1 MPATYKSASPQMTIF
16 GNSFFTK
23 ISLPG
28 FLLLLVLGLNA
39 CDQKTAQQGDTSSPA
54 KSDDLAANAKNKQTG
69 NVIFIHPDG
78 AGATHYHALRLVDFG
93 PDSATNWDRLEHMA
107 SYTGHMNNSIVSTSN
122 GGATAHAYGIK
133 AFHQDYGLS
142 GPSSRSQNS
151 ENDSSPQ
158 RKSLSGKDHSI
169 LMEAHKAGMATAII
183 NSGHIAEPGTGV
195 FASTAESRKLTD
207 TITAQIIHSGVD
219 IIFSGGE
226 TLLLPEDSTGFF
238 GEKGKRKDDRHLI
251 LEAKELGY
259 TIVYNKEQLMTLADT
274 VKKVL
279 GVFAP
284 YHTFHDMSEED
295 LEQKGLPLYLAG
307 APDVGDMTKK
317 ALEILQKDG
326 RQFMMV
332 VEEEGSDNFANDN
345 NASGAIE
352 STRRADKAIGEAI
365 QFVQNNPQTLIITA
379 ADSEAGGLSI
389 KALKDSADYEKPLP
403 ETMEN
408 GSALDGVNGT
418 ASKPFM
424 TAPDQY
430 GKRFGFGIAWAGFSD
445 VGGGVISKSHGLNAD
460 KLPNPADN
468 TDIYRMMYYTLF
480 GKWLP

>member
-1 MPATYKSASPQMTIF
+1 MT
-16 GNSFFTK
+16 
-23 ISLPG
+23 LVQAA
-28 FLLLLVLGLNA
+28 FLLLFSLVVFSCEQQSENFQTQPG
-39 CDQKTAQQGDTSSPA
+39 QKIEASPEYI
-54 KSDDLAANAKNKQTG
+54 QTG

-93 PDSATNWDRLEHMA
+93 PDSITNWDRLENMA

-133 AFHQDYGLS
+133 PFHQDYGLS
-142 GPSSRSQNS
+142 GPSSRDQNAD
-151 ENDSSPQ
+151 NDSAPQ
-158 RKSLSGKDHSI
+158 RKSLSGKEHSI
-169 LMEAHKAGMATAII
+169 LMEAHEAGMATAII

-195 FASTAESRKLTD
+195 FASTADSRKLTD

-219 IIFSGGE
+219 IILSGGE
-226 TLLLPEDSTGFF
+226 TLLLPEDSSGFF
-238 GEKGKRKDDRHLI
+238 GEKGKRKDGRNLI
-251 LEAKELGY
+251 AEAQELGY
-259 TIVYNKEQLMTLADT
+259 TLVYTKEQLMALSDT
-274 VKKVL
+274 VQKVL

-284 YHTFHDMSEED
+284 YHTFNDMSEED
-295 LEQKGLPLYLAG
+295 LAQKDLPLYLAG
-307 APDVGDMTKK
+307 APDVGDMTQK
-317 ALEILQKDG
+317 ALELLQQDG

-352 STRRADKAIGEAI
+352 ATRRADKAIGIAMK
-365 QFVQNNPQTLIITA
+365 FVEQNPQTLILTA

-389 KALKDSADYEKPLP
+389 KALKDSADYDKPLP
-403 ETMEN
+403 PTMEN

-418 ASKPFM
+418 ASNPFM

-445 VGGGVISKSHGLNAD
+445 VGGGVISKSHGLNAER
-460 KLPNPADN
+460 LPNPADN

-480 GKWLP
+480 GKWLR